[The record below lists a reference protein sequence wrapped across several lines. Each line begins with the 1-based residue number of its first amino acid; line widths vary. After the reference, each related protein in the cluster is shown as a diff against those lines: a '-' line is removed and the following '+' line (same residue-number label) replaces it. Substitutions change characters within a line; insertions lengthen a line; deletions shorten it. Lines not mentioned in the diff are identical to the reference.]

1 MCGRYTLRTPPATLT
16 RLFDLAAAAPPL
28 EPRFN
33 IAPTQTAPVIRMN
46 GQRRLALCRWGLIP
60 SWAADKA
67 IGARLLN
74 ARSES
79 VATKPAFRAAFKQ
92 RRCLVPADGFYEW
105 QKTGG
110 KKQPFYFCPRGE
122 RPFAFAG
129 LWETWH
135 KGDQEIVSFTILT
148 TAANELVRPLH
159 DRMPVI
165 LAPENFAVWLDPH
178 VQDAATLQPFLRPCP
193 ADSMTSYPVSTLVN
207 SPRNDGPQCIERLA

>member
-1 MCGRYTLRTPPATLT
+1 MCGRYTLRTPPAILT

-67 IGARLLN
+67 IGDAFAQRPLGKRGHEAGVPRRLQAAPLP
-74 ARSES
+74 RPGRRVLR
-79 VATKPAFRAAFKQ
+79 VA
-92 RRCLVPADGFYEW
+92 
-105 QKTGG
+105 KTGG

-129 LWETWH
+129 LWEAWH